1 MGKELLEHQRWSGR
15 GSWKRRRCSR
25 EELLEAAELVGVI
38 PGENTWRRLGCL
50 GLLVCGES
58 WSGQRR
64 VLGVVVGEG
73 VGAGVWWTVVGVMV
87 WDGSGT
93 GMWWRALGSREGWAA
108 VMAAEEEGGRG
119 GG

>member
-1 MGKELLEHQRWSGR
+1 M
-15 GSWKRRRCSR
+15 
-25 EELLEAAELVGVI
+25 
-38 PGENTWRRLGCL
+38 
-50 GLLVCGES
+50 
-58 WSGQRR
+58 
-64 VLGVVVGEG
+64 LGVVVGEG

-108 VMAAEEEGGRG
+108 VVAAAEEGSRG